1 MEKISTGVAG
11 LDKILRGGL
20 VSDRSYLL
28 TGPPGSGKCTLGVQ
42 FLHEGIKNQENVLFL
57 SLTKTEKEIKELAKT
72 YGWDVS
78 GIEFLCLDLVDVM
91 ETPEFRNHRYF
102 ENLVSLYFDKVKY
115 SRLVFDSLKE
125 LTLLEN
131 QIEARKRILRLIN
144 TVSNQENLTTLFL
157 DDVANRFDSI
167 EVYVLSGVIR
177 FYFARTPGGRERAV
191 GIEKMR
197 GDFTDERIHPYSITN
212 DGLEVLYDKVIFEKL
227 SI

>member
-1 MEKISTGVAG
+1 MEKISTGVPG

-42 FLHEGIKNQENVLFL
+42 FLLEGLKNKESVLFL
-57 SLTKTEKEIKELAKT
+57 SLTKTENEIKELAKT
-72 YGWDVS
+72 YDWDVS

-102 ENLVSLYFDKVKY
+102 ENLISLYLGKANY

-131 QIEARKRILRLIN
+131 KIEARKRILRLIN

-167 EVYVLSGVIR
+167 EVYVLSGIVR

-191 GIEKMR
+191 GIQKMR
-197 GDFTDERIHPYSITN
+197 GDFTDERIHPYSITAN
-212 DGLEVLYDKVIFEKL
+212 GLEVLYDKVIFEKL
-227 SI
+227 SV